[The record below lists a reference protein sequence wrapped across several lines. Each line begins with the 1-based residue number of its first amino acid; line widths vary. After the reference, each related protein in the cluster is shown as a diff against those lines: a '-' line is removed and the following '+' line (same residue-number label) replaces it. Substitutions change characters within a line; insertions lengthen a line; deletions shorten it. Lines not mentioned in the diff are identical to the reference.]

1 MAGIGNSAR
10 SAGVAL
16 AILGILLAGVR
27 LADASA
33 PDSPS
38 EPAQNSRIINGKVTS
53 ISDWPWQVGL
63 LYGGSGSAEPATARY
78 FCSGSLIAPDL
89 VVTAGHC
96 VADLRPNEV
105 KGLTV
110 VAGRTFL
117 NRTSTGELLPVSRAI
132 MPLDSNGQRRYRS
145 RGGAAAW
152 DVALLKLTSPSA
164 SPPIAIAGA
173 SETTSWQP
181 GRLVQTTGWGYT
193 NAANPRV
200 SNRLRVARQVI
211 LTASVCRRDQGNVYE
226 TKTMICIGGPEGGSS
241 TCSGDSGGPMVS
253 PVGDGWRLVG
263 LTSFG
268 DLFCSGN
275 VASVDNRTAG
285 NAVRNWIRE
294 KAIQVSGYDPVGEGG
309 EIGPL
314 PRWCRV
320 PGLQGRTKA
329 SARAALRAAGCSLGK
344 VHSDYGLWG
353 REGRVAFSSLPK
365 GWLAP
370 LGFGIR
376 IWLGS

>member
-1 MAGIGNSAR
+1 MAGIGNSTR
-10 SAGVAL
+10 SVGVAL

-38 EPAQNSRIINGKVTS
+38 DPAQDSRIINGKVTS

-63 LYGGSGSAEPATARY
+63 LYGGSGSAEPATSRY

-89 VVTAGHC
+89 VITAGHC

-117 NRTSTGELLPVSRAI
+117 NRSSTGELLPVSRAI
-132 MPLDSNGQRRYRS
+132 MPLDSNGKRRYRS

-152 DVALLKLTSPSA
+152 DVALLKLASPSA
-164 SPPIAIAGA
+164 NPPIAIAGA
-173 SETTSWQP
+173 SETISWQP

-193 NAANPRV
+193 NAASPRI
-200 SNRLRVARQVI
+200 SNRLRLARQVI
-211 LTASVCRRDQGNVYE
+211 LPASVCRSDQGNVYE
-226 TKTMICIGGPEGGSS
+226 TRTMICIGGPEGGSS

-268 DLFCSGN
+268 DFFCSGN

-285 NAVRNWIRE
+285 NTIRNWVRE
-294 KAIQVSGYDPVGEGG
+294 KAIAVSGYDPVGEGG
-309 EIGPL
+309 QIGPL
-314 PRWCRV
+314 PRWCGV
-320 PGLQGRTKA
+320 PGLKGRTRA
-329 SARAALRAAGCSLGK
+329 SARASLRAAGCSLGK
-344 VHSDYGLWG
+344 VHADDRRGG
-353 REGRVAFSSLPK
+353 RASRVVFSSLPK

-370 LGFGIR
+370 LGFGIKV
-376 IWLGS
+376 WLGS

>member
-1 MAGIGNSAR
+1 MAGIANTAR
-10 SAGVAL
+10 KAGVAL
-16 AILGILLAGVR
+16 AVLGILVGAVR
-27 LADASA
+27 AADASA
-33 PDSPS
+33 PDPPS
-38 EPAQNSRIINGKVTS
+38 EPDRDSRIVNGKVTS
-53 ISDWPWQVGL
+53 IGEWPWQVGL
-63 LYGGSGSAEPATARY
+63 LAPRSRAGESATSRY
-78 FCSGSLIAPDL
+78 FCSGSLIASEL

-117 NRTSTGELLPVSRAI
+117 NRTSTGEELGVSRAI
-132 MPLDSNGQRRYRS
+132 MPLDANGQRRYRS

-152 DVALLKLTSPSA
+152 DVALLELASPS
-164 SPPIAIAGA
+164 SYPPIAIAGT
-173 SETTSWQP
+173 SETASWQP

-193 NAANPRV
+193 NAVSPRI
-200 SNRLRVARQVI
+200 SNRLRLARQVI
-211 LTASVCRRDQGNVYE
+211 LPGSVCRRDQGNVYE
-226 TKTMICIGGPEGGSS
+226 TRTMICIGGPEGGSS

-268 DLFCSGN
+268 DFFCSGN

-285 NAVRNWIRE
+285 NTIRNWVRE
-294 KAIQVSGYDPVGEGG
+294 KAIELSGHDPVGEGG
-309 EIGPL
+309 EIGRL

-320 PGLQGRTKA
+320 PGLQGRTRD
-329 SARAALRAAGCSLGK
+329 SARAAVRAAGCSLAK
-344 VHSDYGLWG
+344 VRSFGSRG
-353 REGRVAFSSLPK
+353 SGERRVVYSSLPK

-370 LGFGIR
+370 RGFAIR
-376 IWLGS
+376 VWLGR